1 MIKIIFIQPDGDIR
15 EAMAQNG
22 QTLLSAAQEAGIPG
36 FVAEC
41 GGHCT
46 CATCHCFIEPE
57 HAKELFEPSEEEEA
71 MLGFTAIPREE
82 HSRLACQIVVEY
94 FMDGLRVYLPER
106 QF

>member
-41 GGHCT
+41 GGYCT

-71 MLGFTAIPREE
+71 MLGFTAIPREA
-82 HSRLACQIVVEY
+82 HSRLACQIVMEY
-94 FMDGLRVYLPER
+94 YMDGLRVYLPER

>member
-1 MIKIIFIQPDGDIR
+1 MIKLVFIQPDGAIQ

-22 QTLLSAAQEAGIPG
+22 QTLLSAAIESGIDG

-41 GGHCT
+41 GGNCT
-46 CATCHCFIEPE
+46 CATCHCFIEPA
-57 HAKELFEPSEEEEA
+57 HAAELFEPSEQEEA
-71 MLGFTAIPREE
+71 MLDFTAVPREQ

>member
-1 MIKIIFIQPDGDIR
+1 MIKLVFIHPDNVVQ
-15 EAMAQNG
+15 EAFAQNG
-22 QTLLSAAQEAGIPG
+22 QTLLSAAQEARVGG

-41 GGHCT
+41 GGNGT

-71 MLGFTAIPREE
+71 MLGFTAMPREDN
-82 HSRLACQIVVEY
+82 SRLACQIVVEY

-106 QF
+106 QM